1 MSVIILDFKGQY
13 SQLIARRVRD
23 LGVFS
28 KILPGDSSIDEIKN
42 EKPEAIILTGGPD
55 SVYEKD
61 AIHPDEKLFEI
72 GVPILGICY
81 GAQLMSYMLGGNVQ
95 KADPSEAEYGK
106 AIANYEESL
115 LFDGLKS
122 GAVWMSHTDFID
134 KLPEGFKPIAKTK
147 NCNTAAIADESR
159 KLYAT
164 QFHPEVNNTEHQQ
177 EIFKNFLFKI
187 AKITPNWSSEDF
199 IEKSIKEIREKIGD
213 GNAILGLSGGVDSSV
228 AAALVSKAIGDR
240 LTCIFVDHGLL
251 RMNEAEE
258 VEKVFKAKFNVEF

>member
-106 AIANYEESL
+106 A
-115 LFDGLKS
+115 
-122 GAVWMSHTDFID
+122 
-134 KLPEGFKPIAKTK
+134 
-147 NCNTAAIADESR
+147 
-159 KLYAT
+159 
-164 QFHPEVNNTEHQQ
+164 
-177 EIFKNFLFKI
+177 
-187 AKITPNWSSEDF
+187 
-199 IEKSIKEIREKIGD
+199 
-213 GNAILGLSGGVDSSV
+213 
-228 AAALVSKAIGDR
+228 
-240 LTCIFVDHGLL
+240 
-251 RMNEAEE
+251 
-258 VEKVFKAKFNVEF
+258 